1 MDLRDLAEVMAA
13 TEDHPRHRSR
23 VLYLTDVGDGL
34 EPAGFADAVGD
45 VVTVLDRL
53 DTEGADGLA
62 IQTRVGAPDEQGDR
76 VPDRPVA
83 IVVGRGGG
91 FAVAAAEGH
100 GRPAVSLD
108 RAPRPDD
115 PAVLQLCWRFVV
127 HALAALEARDA
138 IPEPPDD
145 PHPGAYLMAAWLG
158 TLLTAA
164 KVDAGVLDRVQAL
177 PSEAGLVEA
186 LDLSADA
193 RGWDAVHEAVAA
205 RDPEAAARLGRNGVA
220 WEAHTLLG
228 DPARHLS
235 AVAESGRVELADAMF
250 GDLTQRG
257 WARAV

>member
-23 VLYLTDVGDGL
+23 VLYLTGVDDGL

-62 IQTRVGAPDEQGDR
+62 IQTRVGAPEEQDGQ

-83 IVVGRGGG
+83 IVASRGGG
-91 FAVAAAEGH
+91 VAVAAAAWH
-100 GRPAVSLD
+100 GRPASSID

-115 PAVLQLCWRFVV
+115 PEVLQLCWRFAV
-127 HALAALEARDA
+127 HALAALDASDA

-145 PHPGAYLMAAWLG
+145 PHPGAYLMAAWLE

-164 KVDAGVLDRVQAL
+164 KVDDEVLDRVQAL
-177 PSEAGLVEA
+177 PGEAGLVEA
-186 LDLSADA
+186 LDLSADV
-193 RGWDAVHEAVAA
+193 RGWDAVHEAVETRHPA
-205 RDPEAAARLGRNGVA
+205 AAARLGRNGVA
-220 WEAHTLLG
+220 WEAHVLLG
-228 DPARHLS
+228 DPASYLS
-235 AVAESGRVELADAMF
+235 AVAESGRIELADALF
-250 GDLTQRG
+250 GELTQRG